1 MKKLATA
8 IAALGLAAAPVGASF
23 GEIILGVKG
32 GIYNPDISGFDPAG
46 NVSAQIGVEFL
57 DLAAVDLA
65 AELEVSQTLADGE
78 VEASGPLGTTAS
90 TDYTAQTVGAY
101 ISART
106 IGPIYAIGRVGYAR
120 TEIDIDGVGKND
132 ESGASIGAGVGFSL
146 GARTELELTQ
156 YDVDGDDVHYLT
168 LGFGF

>member
-78 VEASGPLGTTAS
+78 FEDAPTGAKA
-90 TDYTAQTVGAY
+90 DYTAQTVGAY